1 MARQVFEIMA
11 GGDEGPEWNSF
22 ASEYIV
28 SIAAAGPTLGEV
40 SGDYGIWTSESGPS
54 IDLTADAKA
63 TREVRRKK
71 AA

>member
-1 MARQVFEIMA
+1 MARQVFEIVM
-11 GGDEGPEWNSF
+11 GDGEGPSQLYGT
-22 ASEYIV
+22 EYIV
-28 SIAAAGPTLGEV
+28 SIAAAGPTLGGET
-40 SGDYGIWTSESGPS
+40 GDYGIWTSESGPS